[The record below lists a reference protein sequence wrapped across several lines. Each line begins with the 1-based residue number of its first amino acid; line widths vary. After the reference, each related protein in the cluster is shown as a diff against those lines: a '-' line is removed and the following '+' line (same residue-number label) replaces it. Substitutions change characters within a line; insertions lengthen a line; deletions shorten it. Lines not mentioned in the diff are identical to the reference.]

1 MYYIEKSQKI
11 VLADKSRTKLIDTL
25 SFIPEYK
32 GLEVLETDKKIIE
45 CNGELV
51 FEEDVA
57 EELLLEAKAAKY
69 KEANE
74 GARAYLESGEALYEM
89 SWAGMPNLQEPVN
102 KTYHI
107 EATDGN
113 IGKLSAYALGFITGQ
128 LGAGDVVYW
137 NTKEDE
143 TIALTQEQLGNAL
156 AGLGAV
162 QAEVWNVKFPAYLAR
177 IEACTTADEVR
188 GIVVD
193 YSLPVEVPEESEAP
207 ELNIPGEDGAES
219 EASEELQSGESAPV
233 EEEQD
238 GLIQD
243 E

>member
-1 MYYIEKSQKI
+1 MTKYYISKDNRI
-11 VLADKSRTKLIDTL
+11 VLMDENKKRLENTL
-25 SFIPEYK
+25 LFMPQLA
-32 GLEVLETDKKIIE
+32 GCEVLETEKTIIE
-45 CNGELV
+45 RNGEFV

-74 GARAYLESGEALYEM
+74 GARAYLESGEALYE
-89 SWAGMPNLQEPVN
+89 LEPGKN
-102 KTYHI
+102 I

-113 IGKLSAYALGFITGQ
+113 IGKLSAYALGVITGQ

-143 TIALTQEQLGNAL
+143 TIALTQEQLGSAL

-177 IEACTTADEVR
+177 IEACTSADEVR
-188 GIVVD
+188 EIVVD
-193 YSLPVEVPEESEAP
+193 YSLPVEVPEESETQ
-207 ELNIPGEDGAES
+207 ELNMPVEDGAES
-219 EASEELQSGESAPV
+219 EAPEELQSGESLTV
-233 EEEQD
+233 ED
-238 GLIQD
+238 G
-243 E
+243 EAE

>member
-1 MYYIEKSQKI
+1 MTKYYISKDNRI
-11 VLADKSRTKLIDTL
+11 VLMDENKKRLEDTL
-25 SFIPEYK
+25 LFMPQLA
-32 GLEVLETDKKIIE
+32 GCEVLETEKTIIE
-45 CNGELV
+45 RNGEFV

-74 GARAYLESGEALYEM
+74 GARSYLESGEALYELE
-89 SWAGMPNLQEPVN
+89 AGKN
-102 KTYHI
+102 I

-162 QAEVWNVKFPAYLAR
+162 QAEVWNVKFPAYLVR
-177 IEACTTADEVR
+177 IEACTSADEVR
-188 GIVVD
+188 EIVVD
-193 YSLPVEVPEESEAP
+193 YSLPVEVPE
-207 ELNIPGEDGAES
+207 GGAES
-219 EASEELQSGESAPV
+219 EAPEELQSGESLTV
-233 EEEQD
+233 ED
-238 GLIQD
+238 G
-243 E
+243 EAE

>member
-1 MYYIEKSQKI
+1 MSYKLEKPYTDKQRADFVVKYNHNQGLIIE
-11 VLADKSRTKLIDTL
+11 
-25 SFIPEYK
+25 
-32 GLEVLETDKKIIE
+32 ETDTALYALEPDEIMQEGVPVK
-45 CNGELV
+45 NP
-51 FEEDVA
+51 DYAA
-57 EELLLEAKAAKY
+57 EQLAQARAAKY

-74 GARAYLESGEALYEM
+74 GARAYLESGEALYELE
-89 SWAGMPNLQEPVN
+89 AGKN
-102 KTYHI
+102 I

-143 TIALTQEQLGNAL
+143 TIALTQEQLGSAL

-193 YSLPVEVPEESEAP
+193 YSLSVEVPEDDSTP
-207 ELNIPGEDGAES
+207 VEDGGAE
-219 EASEELQSGESAPV
+219 
-233 EEEQD
+233 
-238 GLIQD
+238 
-243 E
+243 

>member
-1 MYYIEKSQKI
+1 MTTYYISTDNRI
-11 VLADKSRTKLIDTL
+11 VLMDENKKRLEDTL
-25 SFIPEYK
+25 LFMPQLA
-32 GLEVLETDKKIIE
+32 GCEVLETEKAIIE
-45 CNGELV
+45 RNGEFV

-57 EELLLEAKAAKY
+57 EELLLDAKAAKY

-74 GARAYLESGEALYEM
+74 GARAYLESGEALYE
-89 SWAGMPNLQEPVN
+89 LEPGKN
-102 KTYHI
+102 I

-177 IEACTTADEVR
+177 IEACTSADEVR

-193 YSLPVEVPEESEAP
+193 YSLPVEVPE
-207 ELNIPGEDGAES
+207 GGAES
-219 EASEELQSGESAPV
+219 EAPEELQSGESLTV
-233 EEEQD
+233 ED
-238 GLIQD
+238 G
-243 E
+243 EAE

>member
-1 MYYIEKSQKI
+1 MFYIKKDGLIKLFNSSRLKI
-11 VLADKSRTKLIDTL
+11 ENTL
-25 SFIPEYK
+25 QFMPEFAE
-32 GLEVLETDKKIIE
+32 LEILETEKAIIE
-45 CNGELV
+45 RNGEFV
-51 FEEDVA
+51 FEDDVA
-57 EELLLEAKAAKY
+57 GELLLEAKAAKY
-69 KEANE
+69 KEAND
-74 GARAYLESGEALYEM
+74 GARAYLESGEALYELVLP
-89 SWAGMPNLQEPVN
+89 SPQPSPGGEGVVW
-102 KTYHI
+102 HI

-143 TIALTQEQLGNAL
+143 TIALTQEQLGSAL

-177 IEACTTADEVR
+177 IEACTSADEVR
-188 GIVVD
+188 EIVVD
-193 YSLPVEVPEESEAP
+193 YSLPVEVPEESEVL

>member
-1 MYYIEKSQKI
+1 MTKYYISKDNRI
-11 VLADKSRTKLIDTL
+11 VLMDENKKRLEDTL
-25 SFIPEYK
+25 LFMPQLA
-32 GLEVLETDKKIIE
+32 GCEVLETEKTIIE
-45 CNGELV
+45 RNGEFV

-74 GARAYLESGEALYEM
+74 GARSYLESGEALYELE
-89 SWAGMPNLQEPVN
+89 AGKN
-102 KTYHI
+102 I

-177 IEACTTADEVR
+177 IEACTSADEVR
-188 GIVVD
+188 EIVVD
-193 YSLPVEVPEESEAP
+193 YSLPVEVPE
-207 ELNIPGEDGAES
+207 GGAES
-219 EASEELQSGESAPV
+219 EAPEELQSGESLTV
-233 EEEQD
+233 ED
-238 GLIQD
+238 G
-243 E
+243 EAE

>member
-1 MYYIEKSQKI
+1 MTKYYISKDNRI
-11 VLADKSRTKLIDTL
+11 VLMDENKKRLEDTL
-25 SFIPEYK
+25 LFMPQLA
-32 GLEVLETDKKIIE
+32 GCEVLETEKAIIE
-45 CNGELV
+45 RNGEFV

-74 GARAYLESGEALYEM
+74 GARAYLESGEALYELE
-89 SWAGMPNLQEPVN
+89 AGKN
-102 KTYHI
+102 I

-177 IEACTTADEVR
+177 IEACTSADEVR

-193 YSLPVEVPEESEAP
+193 YSLSVEVPEDDSTP
-207 ELNIPGEDGAES
+207 VEDGGAE
-219 EASEELQSGESAPV
+219 
-233 EEEQD
+233 
-238 GLIQD
+238 
-243 E
+243 

>member
-1 MYYIEKSQKI
+1 MSYKLEKPYTDKQRADFVVKYNHNQGLIIEE
-11 VLADKSRTKLIDTL
+11 TDTAL
-25 SFIPEYK
+25 YA
-32 GLEVLETDKKIIE
+32 LEPDEIMQEGVPVKNPDYETQQLET
-45 CNGELV
+45 
-51 FEEDVA
+51 
-57 EELLLEAKAAKY
+57 AKEAKY

-74 GARAYLESGEALYEM
+74 GARAYLEGGEALFGVERPM
-89 SWAGMPNLQEPVN
+89 DGGVAV
-102 KTYHI
+102 YHV

-113 IGKLSAYALGFITGQ
+113 IGKLTAYALGFITGQ

-177 IEACTTADEVR
+177 IEACTSADEVR

-193 YSLPVEVPEESEAP
+193 YSLPVEVPEESETQEATQVADTTP
-207 ELNIPGEDGAES
+207 ELNMPEED
-219 EASEELQSGESAPV
+219 SAPV
-233 EEEQD
+233 ED
-238 GLIQD
+238 G
-243 E
+243 EAE

>member
-1 MYYIEKSQKI
+1 MSYKLEKPYTDRERADFVVLYNHNQGLIIE
-11 VLADKSRTKLIDTL
+11 
-25 SFIPEYK
+25 
-32 GLEVLETDKKIIE
+32 ETDTALYALEADEIMQ
-45 CNGELV
+45 NGV
-51 FEEDVA
+51 PVKNPNYAA
-57 EELLLEAKAAKY
+57 EQLAQAKAAKY

-74 GARAYLESGEALYEM
+74 GARAYLESGEALYELE
-89 SWAGMPNLQEPVN
+89 AGKN
-102 KTYHI
+102 I

-143 TIALTQEQLGNAL
+143 TIALTQEQLGSAL

-162 QAEVWNVKFPAYLAR
+162 QAEVWNVKFPAYLEM
-177 IEACTTADEVR
+177 IEACTSADEVR

-193 YSLPVEVPEESEAP
+193 YSLPVE
-207 ELNIPGEDGAES
+207 DGAES
-219 EASEELQSGESAPV
+219 EAPEELQSGESLTV

>member
-1 MYYIEKSQKI
+1 MTTYYISTDNRI
-11 VLADKSRTKLIDTL
+11 VLMDENKKRLEDTL
-25 SFIPEYK
+25 LFMPQLA
-32 GLEVLETDKKIIE
+32 GCEVLETEKAIIE
-45 CNGELV
+45 RNGEFV
-51 FEEDVA
+51 FEDDVA

-74 GARAYLESGEALYEM
+74 GARAYLESGEALYELE
-89 SWAGMPNLQEPVN
+89 AGKN
-102 KTYHI
+102 I

-177 IEACTTADEVR
+177 IEACTSADEVR
-188 GIVVD
+188 EIVVD
-193 YSLPVEVPEESEAP
+193 YSLPVEVPEESEV
-207 ELNIPGEDGAES
+207 L
-219 EASEELQSGESAPV
+219 

>member
-1 MYYIEKSQKI
+1 MTKYYISKDNRI
-11 VLADKSRTKLIDTL
+11 VLMDENKKRLEDTL
-25 SFIPEYK
+25 LFMPQLA
-32 GLEVLETDKKIIE
+32 GCEVLETEKTIIE
-45 CNGELV
+45 RNGEFV

-57 EELLLEAKAAKY
+57 EELLLEARAAKY

-74 GARAYLESGEALYEM
+74 GARAYLESGEALYELE
-89 SWAGMPNLQEPVN
+89 AGKN
-102 KTYHI
+102 I

-177 IEACTTADEVR
+177 IEACTSADEVR
-188 GIVVD
+188 EIVVD
-193 YSLPVEVPEESEAP
+193 YSLPVEVPE
-207 ELNIPGEDGAES
+207 GGAES
-219 EASEELQSGESAPV
+219 EAPEELQSGESLTV
-233 EEEQD
+233 ED
-238 GLIQD
+238 G
-243 E
+243 EAE

>member
-1 MYYIEKSQKI
+1 MSYKLEKPYTDRERADFVVLYNHNQGLIIE
-11 VLADKSRTKLIDTL
+11 
-25 SFIPEYK
+25 
-32 GLEVLETDKKIIE
+32 ETDTALYALAADEIMQ
-45 CNGELV
+45 NGV
-51 FEEDVA
+51 PVKNPNYAA
-57 EELLLEAKAAKY
+57 EQLEAEKAAKY

-74 GARAYLESGEALYEM
+74 GARAYLESGEALYELE
-89 SWAGMPNLQEPVN
+89 AGKN
-102 KTYHI
+102 I

-143 TIALTQEQLGNAL
+143 TIALTQEQLGSAL

-177 IEACTTADEVR
+177 IEACTSADEVR

-193 YSLPVEVPEESEAP
+193 YSLPVEVPEE
-207 ELNIPGEDGAES
+207 DGAES
-219 EASEELQSGESAPV
+219 EASEELQSGESLTV

>member
-1 MYYIEKSQKI
+1 MSYKLEKPYTDKQRADFVVKYNHNQGLIIE
-11 VLADKSRTKLIDTL
+11 
-25 SFIPEYK
+25 
-32 GLEVLETDKKIIE
+32 ETDTALYALEPDEIMQEGVPVK
-45 CNGELV
+45 NP
-51 FEEDVA
+51 DYAA
-57 EELLLEAKAAKY
+57 EQLAQARAAKY

-74 GARAYLESGEALYEM
+74 GARAYLESGEALYE
-89 SWAGMPNLQEPVN
+89 LEPGKN
-102 KTYHI
+102 I

-193 YSLPVEVPEESEAP
+193 YSLSVEVPEDDSTP
-207 ELNIPGEDGAES
+207 VEDGGAE
-219 EASEELQSGESAPV
+219 
-233 EEEQD
+233 
-238 GLIQD
+238 
-243 E
+243 

>member
-1 MYYIEKSQKI
+1 MTKYYISKDNRI
-11 VLADKSRTKLIDTL
+11 VLMDENKKRLENTL
-25 SFIPEYK
+25 LFMPQLA
-32 GLEVLETDKKIIE
+32 GCEVLETEKTIIE
-45 CNGELV
+45 RNGEFV

-74 GARAYLESGEALYEM
+74 GARAYLESGEALYE
-89 SWAGMPNLQEPVN
+89 LEPGKN
-102 KTYHI
+102 I

-113 IGKLSAYALGFITGQ
+113 IGKLSAYALGVITGQ

-143 TIALTQEQLGNAL
+143 TIALTQEQLGSAL

-162 QAEVWNVKFPAYLAR
+162 QAEVWNVKFPAYSEM
-177 IEACTTADEVR
+177 IEACTSADEVR

-193 YSLPVEVPEESEAP
+193 YSLPVEVPEESETQ
-207 ELNIPGEDGAES
+207 ELNMPVEDGAES
-219 EASEELQSGESAPV
+219 EASEELQNGESLTV
-233 EEEQD
+233 ED
-238 GLIQD
+238 G
-243 E
+243 EAE

>member
-1 MYYIEKSQKI
+1 MTKYYISKDNRI
-11 VLADKSRTKLIDTL
+11 VLMDENKKRLENTL
-25 SFIPEYK
+25 LFMPQLA
-32 GLEVLETDKKIIE
+32 GCEVLETEKAIIE
-45 CNGELV
+45 RNGEFV

-74 GARAYLESGEALYEM
+74 GARAYLESGEALYELE
-89 SWAGMPNLQEPVN
+89 AGKN
-102 KTYHI
+102 I

-177 IEACTTADEVR
+177 IEACTSADEVR

-193 YSLPVEVPEESEAP
+193 YSLPVE
-207 ELNIPGEDGAES
+207 DGAES
-219 EASEELQSGESAPV
+219 EAPEELQSGESLTV
-233 EEEQD
+233 ED
-238 GLIQD
+238 G
-243 E
+243 EAE

>member
-1 MYYIEKSQKI
+1 MTKYYISKDNRI
-11 VLADKSRTKLIDTL
+11 VLMDENKKRLENTL
-25 SFIPEYK
+25 LFMPQLA
-32 GLEVLETDKKIIE
+32 GCEVLETEKTIIE
-45 CNGELV
+45 RNGEFV

-74 GARAYLESGEALYEM
+74 GARAYLESGEALYE
-89 SWAGMPNLQEPVN
+89 LEPGKN
-102 KTYHI
+102 I

-113 IGKLSAYALGFITGQ
+113 IGKLSAYALGVITGQ

-143 TIALTQEQLGNAL
+143 TIALTQEQLGSAL

-162 QAEVWNVKFPAYLAR
+162 QAEVWNVKFPAYLEM
-177 IEACTTADEVR
+177 IEACTSADEVR

-193 YSLPVEVPEESEAP
+193 YSLPVEVPEESETQ
-207 ELNIPGEDGAES
+207 ELNMPVEDGAES
-219 EASEELQSGESAPV
+219 EASEELQNGESLTV
-233 EEEQD
+233 ED
-238 GLIQD
+238 G
-243 E
+243 EAE

>member
-69 KEANE
+69 KEAND
-74 GARAYLESGEALYEM
+74 GARSYLESGEALYEVE
-89 SWAGMPNLQEPVN
+89 AGKN
-102 KTYHI
+102 I

>member
-1 MYYIEKSQKI
+1 MTKYYISKDNRI
-11 VLADKSRTKLIDTL
+11 VLMDENKKRLEDTL
-25 SFIPEYK
+25 LFMPQLA
-32 GLEVLETDKKIIE
+32 GCEVLETEKAIIE
-45 CNGELV
+45 RNGEFV
-51 FEEDVA
+51 FEDDVA

-74 GARAYLESGEALYEM
+74 GARAYLESGEALYELVLP
-89 SWAGMPNLQEPVN
+89 SPQPSPGGEGAGW
-102 KTYHI
+102 HI

-193 YSLPVEVPEESEAP
+193 YSLPVEVPDE
-207 ELNIPGEDGAES
+207 G
-219 EASEELQSGESAPV
+219 
-233 EEEQD
+233 EQD

-243 E
+243 K

>member
-1 MYYIEKSQKI
+1 MTTYYISTDNRI
-11 VLADKSRTKLIDTL
+11 VLMDENKKRLEDTL
-25 SFIPEYK
+25 LFMPQLA
-32 GLEVLETDKKIIE
+32 GCEVLETEKAIIE
-45 CNGELV
+45 RNGEFV

-57 EELLLEAKAAKY
+57 EELLLDAKAAKY

-74 GARAYLESGEALYEM
+74 GARAYLESGEALYELE
-89 SWAGMPNLQEPVN
+89 AGKN
-102 KTYHI
+102 I

-143 TIALTQEQLGNAL
+143 TIALTQEQLGSAL

-177 IEACTTADEVR
+177 IEACTSADEVR
-188 GIVVD
+188 EIVVD
-193 YSLPVEVPEESEAP
+193 YSLPVEVPE
-207 ELNIPGEDGAES
+207 GGAES
-219 EASEELQSGESAPV
+219 EAPEELQSGESLTV
-233 EEEQD
+233 ED
-238 GLIQD
+238 G
-243 E
+243 EAE

>member
-1 MYYIEKSQKI
+1 MTKYYISKDNRI
-11 VLADKSRTKLIDTL
+11 VLMDENKKRLEDTL
-25 SFIPEYK
+25 LFMPQLA
-32 GLEVLETDKKIIE
+32 GCEVLETEKTIIE
-45 CNGELV
+45 RNGEFV
-51 FEEDVA
+51 FEDDVA

-74 GARAYLESGEALYEM
+74 GARAYLESGEALYELE
-89 SWAGMPNLQEPVN
+89 AGKN
-102 KTYHI
+102 I

-162 QAEVWNVKFPAYLAR
+162 QAEVWNVKFPAYLVR
-177 IEACTTADEVR
+177 IEACTSADEVR
-188 GIVVD
+188 EIVVD
-193 YSLPVEVPEESEAP
+193 YSLPVEVPE
-207 ELNIPGEDGAES
+207 GGAES
-219 EASEELQSGESAPV
+219 EAPEELQSGESLTV
-233 EEEQD
+233 ED
-238 GLIQD
+238 G
-243 E
+243 EAE

>member
-1 MYYIEKSQKI
+1 MTKYYISKDNRI
-11 VLADKSRTKLIDTL
+11 VLMDENKKRLENTL
-25 SFIPEYK
+25 LFMPQLA
-32 GLEVLETDKKIIE
+32 GCEVLETEKTIIE
-45 CNGELV
+45 RNGEFV

-74 GARAYLESGEALYEM
+74 GARSYLESGEALYELE
-89 SWAGMPNLQEPVN
+89 AGKN
-102 KTYHI
+102 I

-177 IEACTTADEVR
+177 IEACTSADEVR
-188 GIVVD
+188 EIVVD
-193 YSLPVEVPEESEAP
+193 YSLPVEVPE
-207 ELNIPGEDGAES
+207 GGAES
-219 EASEELQSGESAPV
+219 EAPEELQSGESLTV
-233 EEEQD
+233 ED
-238 GLIQD
+238 G
-243 E
+243 EAE

>member
-1 MYYIEKSQKI
+1 MSYKLEKPYTDKERADFVVLYNHNQGLIIE
-11 VLADKSRTKLIDTL
+11 
-25 SFIPEYK
+25 
-32 GLEVLETDKKIIE
+32 ETDTA
-45 CNGELV
+45 LY
-51 FEEDVA
+51 A
-57 EELLLEAKAAKY
+57 LEADEIMQNGAPVKNPNYAAEQLAQARAAKY

-143 TIALTQEQLGNAL
+143 TIALTQEQLGSAL

-177 IEACTTADEVR
+177 IEACTSADEVR

-193 YSLPVEVPEESEAP
+193 YSLSVEVPEESETQ
-207 ELNIPGEDGAES
+207 ELNMPVEDGAES
-219 EASEELQSGESAPV
+219 EASEELQSGESLTV
-233 EEEQD
+233 ED
-238 GLIQD
+238 G
-243 E
+243 EAE

>member
-1 MYYIEKSQKI
+1 MTKYYISKDNRI
-11 VLADKSRTKLIDTL
+11 VLMDENKKRLEDTL
-25 SFIPEYK
+25 LFMPQLA
-32 GLEVLETDKKIIE
+32 GCEVLETEKTIIE
-45 CNGELV
+45 RNGEFV

-57 EELLLEAKAAKY
+57 EELLLEARAAKY

-74 GARAYLESGEALYEM
+74 GARAYLESGEALYELE
-89 SWAGMPNLQEPVN
+89 AGKN
-102 KTYHI
+102 I

-177 IEACTTADEVR
+177 IEACTSADEVR

-193 YSLPVEVPEESEAP
+193 YSLPVEVPE
-207 ELNIPGEDGAES
+207 GGAES
-219 EASEELQSGESAPV
+219 EAPEELQSGESLTV
-233 EEEQD
+233 ED
-238 GLIQD
+238 G
-243 E
+243 EAE

>member
-1 MYYIEKSQKI
+1 MSYKLEKPYTDKQRADFVVKYNHNQGLIIE
-11 VLADKSRTKLIDTL
+11 
-25 SFIPEYK
+25 
-32 GLEVLETDKKIIE
+32 ETDTALYALEPDEIMQEGVPVKNPDYE
-45 CNGELV
+45 TQQ
-51 FEEDVA
+51 
-57 EELLLEAKAAKY
+57 LEAAKEAKY

-74 GARAYLESGEALYEM
+74 GARAYLEGGEALFGVERPM
-89 SWAGMPNLQEPVN
+89 DGGVAV
-102 KTYHI
+102 YHV

-113 IGKLSAYALGFITGQ
+113 IGKLTAYALGFITGQ

-177 IEACTTADEVR
+177 IEACTSADEVR

-193 YSLPVEVPEESEAP
+193 YSLPVEVPEESETQEATQVADTTP
-207 ELNIPGEDGAES
+207 ELNMPEED
-219 EASEELQSGESAPV
+219 SAPV
-233 EEEQD
+233 ED
-238 GLIQD
+238 G
-243 E
+243 EAE

>member
-1 MYYIEKSQKI
+1 MTKYYISKDNRI
-11 VLADKSRTKLIDTL
+11 VLMDENKKRLEDTL
-25 SFIPEYK
+25 LFMPQLA
-32 GLEVLETDKKIIE
+32 GCEVLETEKAIIE
-45 CNGELV
+45 RNGEFV
-51 FEEDVA
+51 FEDDVA

-74 GARAYLESGEALYEM
+74 GARAYLESGEALYELE
-89 SWAGMPNLQEPVN
+89 AGKN
-102 KTYHI
+102 I

-113 IGKLSAYALGFITGQ
+113 IGKLSAYALGCITGQ

-193 YSLPVEVPEESEAP
+193 YSLPVEVPEESEV
-207 ELNIPGEDGAES
+207 L
-219 EASEELQSGESAPV
+219 

>member
-1 MYYIEKSQKI
+1 MTKYYISKDNRI
-11 VLADKSRTKLIDTL
+11 VLMDENKKRLEDTL
-25 SFIPEYK
+25 LFMPQLA
-32 GLEVLETDKKIIE
+32 GCEVLETEKAIIE
-45 CNGELV
+45 RNGEFV

-74 GARAYLESGEALYEM
+74 GARAYLESGEALYE
-89 SWAGMPNLQEPVN
+89 LEPGKN
-102 KTYHI
+102 I

-177 IEACTTADEVR
+177 IEACTSADEVR
-188 GIVVD
+188 EIVVD
-193 YSLPVEVPEESEAP
+193 YSLPVEVPE
-207 ELNIPGEDGAES
+207 GGAES
-219 EASEELQSGESAPV
+219 EAPEELQSGESLTV
-233 EEEQD
+233 ED
-238 GLIQD
+238 G
-243 E
+243 EAE

>member
-1 MYYIEKSQKI
+1 MTKYYISKDNRI
-11 VLADKSRTKLIDTL
+11 VLMDENKKRLEDTL
-25 SFIPEYK
+25 LFMPQLA
-32 GLEVLETDKKIIE
+32 GCEVLETEKAIIE
-45 CNGELV
+45 RNGEFV

-74 GARAYLESGEALYEM
+74 GARAYLESGEALYE
-89 SWAGMPNLQEPVN
+89 LEPGKN
-102 KTYHI
+102 I

-143 TIALTQEQLGNAL
+143 TIALTQEQLGSAL

-177 IEACTTADEVR
+177 IEACTSADEVR
-188 GIVVD
+188 EIVVD
-193 YSLPVEVPEESEAP
+193 YSLPVEVPEESETQ
-207 ELNIPGEDGAES
+207 ELNMPVEDGAES
-219 EASEELQSGESAPV
+219 EAPEELQSGESLTV
-233 EEEQD
+233 ED
-238 GLIQD
+238 G
-243 E
+243 EAE

>member
-1 MYYIEKSQKI
+1 MTKYYISKDNRI
-11 VLADKSRTKLIDTL
+11 VLMDENKKRLEDTL
-25 SFIPEYK
+25 LFMPQLA
-32 GLEVLETDKKIIE
+32 GCEVLETEKTIIE
-45 CNGELV
+45 RNGEFV

-57 EELLLEAKAAKY
+57 EELLLEARAAKY

-74 GARAYLESGEALYEM
+74 GARAYLESGEALYE
-89 SWAGMPNLQEPVN
+89 LEPGKN
-102 KTYHI
+102 I

-143 TIALTQEQLGNAL
+143 TIALTQEQLGSAL

-177 IEACTTADEVR
+177 IEACTSADEVR

-193 YSLPVEVPEESEAP
+193 YSLPVEVPE
-207 ELNIPGEDGAES
+207 GGAES
-219 EASEELQSGESAPV
+219 EAPEELQSGESLTV
-233 EEEQD
+233 ED
-238 GLIQD
+238 G
-243 E
+243 EAE

>member
-1 MYYIEKSQKI
+1 MTKYYISKDNRI
-11 VLADKSRTKLIDTL
+11 VLMDENKKRLEDTL
-25 SFIPEYK
+25 LFMPQLA
-32 GLEVLETDKKIIE
+32 GCEVLETEKTIIE
-45 CNGELV
+45 RNGEFV

-57 EELLLEAKAAKY
+57 EELLLEARAAKY

-74 GARAYLESGEALYEM
+74 GARAYLESGEALYELE
-89 SWAGMPNLQEPVN
+89 AGKN
-102 KTYHI
+102 I

-143 TIALTQEQLGNAL
+143 TIALTQEQLGSAL

-177 IEACTTADEVR
+177 IEACTSADEVR
-188 GIVVD
+188 EIVVD
-193 YSLPVEVPEESEAP
+193 YSLPVEVPEESETQ
-207 ELNIPGEDGAES
+207 ELNMPVEDGAES
-219 EASEELQSGESAPV
+219 EAPEELQSGESLTV
-233 EEEQD
+233 ED
-238 GLIQD
+238 G
-243 E
+243 EAE

>member
-1 MYYIEKSQKI
+1 MSYKLEKPYTDKQRADFVVKYNHNQGLIIE
-11 VLADKSRTKLIDTL
+11 
-25 SFIPEYK
+25 
-32 GLEVLETDKKIIE
+32 ETDTALYALEPDEIMQEGVPVK
-45 CNGELV
+45 NP
-51 FEEDVA
+51 DYAA
-57 EELLLEAKAAKY
+57 EQLAQARAAKY

-74 GARAYLESGEALYEM
+74 GARAYLESGEALYE
-89 SWAGMPNLQEPVN
+89 LEPGKN
-102 KTYHI
+102 I

-177 IEACTTADEVR
+177 IEACTSADEVR
-188 GIVVD
+188 SIVID
-193 YSLPVEVPEESEAP
+193 YSLPVELPEE
-207 ELNIPGEDGAES
+207 D
-219 EASEELQSGESAPV
+219 SAPV
-233 EEEQD
+233 ED
-238 GLIQD
+238 GGA

>member
-1 MYYIEKSQKI
+1 MTTYYISTDNRI
-11 VLADKSRTKLIDTL
+11 VLMDENKKRLEDTL
-25 SFIPEYK
+25 LFMPQLA
-32 GLEVLETDKKIIE
+32 GCEVLETEKAIIE
-45 CNGELV
+45 RNGEFV
-51 FEEDVA
+51 FEDDVA

-69 KEANE
+69 KEAND
-74 GARAYLESGEALYEM
+74 GARAYLESGEALYELET
-89 SWAGMPNLQEPVN
+89 GKN
-102 KTYHI
+102 I

-177 IEACTTADEVR
+177 IEACTSADEVR

-193 YSLPVEVPEESEAP
+193 YSLPVEVPEGGETP
-207 ELNIPGEDGAES
+207 ELNMPVEDGT
-219 EASEELQSGESAPV
+219 PV
-233 EEEQD
+233 ED
-238 GLIQD
+238 GGA